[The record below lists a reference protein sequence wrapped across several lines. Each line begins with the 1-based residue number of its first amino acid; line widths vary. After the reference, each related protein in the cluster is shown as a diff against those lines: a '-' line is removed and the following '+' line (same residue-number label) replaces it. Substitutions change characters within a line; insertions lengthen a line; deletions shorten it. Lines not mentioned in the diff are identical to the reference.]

1 MPVSFALLKKNGDE
15 LHLEDYCDFELYWEV
30 EKKIW
35 IKAGEYVLVPLVI
48 GDLLSLPFDPVNDEE
63 IPTIEYD
70 FEEYPNPIYS
80 STLADIFWKTDM
92 VLDWTLSAEE
102 LNNFG

>member
-1 MPVSFALLKKNGDE
+1 M
-15 LHLEDYCDFELYWEV
+15 EDFCDFELYREV

-48 GDLLSLPFDPVNDEE
+48 GDLLSHPFNPVTTEE
-63 IPTIEYD
+63 EPMINYD
-70 FEEYPNPIYS
+70 FEEYPNPIYT
-80 STLADIFWKTDM
+80 STLADIFRKTDM

-102 LNNFG
+102 LNNFGLITEVETF